1 MVNYDGF
8 ESDKLRSAGESPE
21 SLYEEALNLMKNA
34 GNREAIGALV
44 MFLAK
49 YPHYALAHNDLG
61 VLYYGEGEKEK
72 ALEHYEQAVR
82 LERQNPVFQKNL
94 ADFYYVEAGRMGE
107 ALQIYVKLL
116 ETNPT
121 DIETLFILG
130 QICESM
136 KKTDDARVFYNK
148 VLALEPWN
156 MDARERLDG
165 LGRDG
170 GRRTEDGGQRTEGGG
185 WRTED
190 GNLKVSFH
198 ADERPVNSAEK
209 MYQDAQAL
217 INSGRETEGKGALER
232 LLNAYPDYGL
242 AHNDLG
248 VLFYNEGN
256 KSEALHHYEKAAQVE
271 PFNDTYQK
279 NLADFYYVEAGRMG
293 EALQIYVKLLEM
305 NPTDIE
311 TLFILGQMCESM
323 KKTDDARVFYNKV
336 LALEPWNMDARER
349 LDGLGRDGGRRTEG
363 GGQRAE
369 DRGWRTE
376 DGGLRAEDGNLRVN
390 FHADERPVESVESMY
405 RDAQELIRINRK
417 VDAVKA
423 LEKLV
428 ASWPE
433 YAIAHNDLGAL
444 YLDVGDKEKTLH
456 HYEKAAVLQPQN
468 FAFQKNLADLY
479 YVTLGRTEEAL
490 EIYLRALEVNPTD
503 IETLLITGH
512 IHVSLNNFADAKVFY
527 NKALEIEPW
536 NVDAREILEQL
547 ETEGRRAEDRGQR
560 TEDGGLRAEDGGRRT
575 EDGGDQGLQDGWME
589 NVSDRFIF
597 SLVLS
602 SENSKRLIPG
612 TDGDGDSSPISD
624 RTEIVVSD
632 EASEEDTRD
641 AIERIQNQSSN
652 IIYVRAGKG
661 CPRDAV
667 DGLKFV
673 AKRVNDNSNAADIK
687 RELSELSSSGTV
699 PVSDPEMADRFI
711 SLLERLAD
719 ALREL
724 TKPFPAPSL
733 AREESD
739 AREKVQVEKG
749 LDVRNGDYKETI
761 LNRIVKMKN
770 DKGMGWKDIAEA
782 LNSEGLPTISGKGKW
797 HRKTI
802 YRMYQKTAGRKK

>member
-21 SLYEEALNLMKNA
+21 SLYEEALILMKNA

-49 YPHYALAHNDLG
+49 YPLYALAHNDLG

-121 DIETLFILG
+121 DIEILSILG

-165 LGRDG
+165 LGRADG
-170 GRRTEDGGQRTEGGG
+170 GGLRTEGGG

-190 GNLKVSFH
+190 GGREAEDGNLRVNFH
-198 ADERPVNSAEK
+198 ADERPVESVES
-209 MYQDAQAL
+209 MYRDAQEL
-217 INSGRETEGKGALER
+217 INSGRETEGKGALES
-232 LLNAYPDYGL
+232 LLNAYPDYGR

-248 VLFYNEGN
+248 VLCYNEGN
-256 KSEALHHYEKAAQVE
+256 KSEALHHYEKAAQIE
-271 PFNDTYQK
+271 PFNDTYLK

-293 EALQIYVKLLEM
+293 EALQIYVKLLET

-311 TLFILGQMCESM
+311 TLSILGQICESM
-323 KKTDDARVFYNKV
+323 EKTDDARVFYNKV

-349 LDGLGRDGGRRTEG
+349 LDGLG
-363 GGQRAE
+363 
-369 DRGWRTE
+369 
-376 DGGLRAEDGNLRVN
+376 RAEDGNLRVN

-417 VDAVKA
+417 VDAVSA

-433 YAIAHNDLGAL
+433 HAIAHNDLGAL
-444 YLDVGDKEKTLH
+444 YFDVGDKEKTLH
-456 HYEKAAVLQPQN
+456 HYEKAAALQPRN

-490 EIYLRALEVNPTD
+490 EIYLRALEVNSTD

-512 IHVSLNNFADAKVFY
+512 IHVSLNSFADAKAFY

-547 ETEGRRAEDRGQR
+547 EKEGRKAEG
-560 TEDGGLRAEDGGRRT
+560 GGRGA
-575 EDGGDQGLQDGWME
+575 ENGGDQGLQDGWME

-612 TDGDGDSSPISD
+612 TEGDSSPISD

-632 EASEEDTRD
+632 KASEEDARD

-652 IIYVRAGKG
+652 VIYIKAGKD
-661 CPRDAV
+661 CPRDTV

-733 AREESD
+733 GREESN

-749 LDVRNGDYKETI
+749 LDEGNGDYKKTI

-802 YRMYQKTAGRKK
+802 YRMYQKTAGEKK